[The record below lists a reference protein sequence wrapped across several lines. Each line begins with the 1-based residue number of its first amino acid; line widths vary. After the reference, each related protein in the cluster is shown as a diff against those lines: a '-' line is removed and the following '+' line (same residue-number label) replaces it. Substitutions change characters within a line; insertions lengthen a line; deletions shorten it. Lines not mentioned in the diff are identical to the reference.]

1 MSENN
6 SLLKNMF
13 TFGISTATMGF
24 LFLLIVIAARY
35 LGPADFGIFTFAL
48 AFVFFFDFLLDPGLY
63 HLLIRE
69 IARDKLKTGQY
80 MLHAFA
86 WKLIIIPVVFLLVV
100 VAIHVTHEST
110 RIYDAVYLMAISSF
124 VKSIKDVYRSSLLA
138 NESFKLEAISSV
150 IEKAGLLIVGGL
162 ILMMNY
168 GLYGLCWTF
177 VVVRIIDLI
186 IIHIMAKQVIK
197 PSHTEFHFNLF
208 VDLIKTGVPIGAYY
222 VTLNIYNYVDTVM
235 ISVMRNSTEV
245 GWYSASY
252 KVYEG
257 LLIFP
262 VIIGTVML
270 PRLSSCNRDD
280 GNIFNKMVKQGWKYT
295 LILALLVTAVGVPL
309 SYEFIDIVYGDL
321 YANSAIALQI
331 LLYGVAFA
339 YMVNFLQTV
348 IISIDQHKVLV
359 SVAISGLIL
368 NIAFNYIAIQMYGYV
383 GAAVVTV
390 LVQALVF
397 TLFGYYIIIK
407 SAGTHFIVQ
416 LVKVISCWLLP
427 AIPVMIISVDISSYV
442 RALLWSLGFV
452 VLLRITRAIN
462 DDEWR
467 GFALVFQKIKSPV
480 V

>member
-1 MSENN
+1 
-6 SLLKNMF
+6 
-13 TFGISTATMGF
+13 
-24 LFLLIVIAARY
+24 
-35 LGPADFGIFTFAL
+35 
-48 AFVFFFDFLLDPGLY
+48 
-63 HLLIRE
+63 
-69 IARDKLKTGQY
+69 
-80 MLHAFA
+80 
-86 WKLIIIPVVFLLVV
+86 
-100 VAIHVTHEST
+100 
-110 RIYDAVYLMAISSF
+110 
-124 VKSIKDVYRSSLLA
+124 
-138 NESFKLEAISSV
+138 
-150 IEKAGLLIVGGL
+150 
-162 ILMMNY
+162 
-168 GLYGLCWTF
+168 
-177 VVVRIIDLI
+177 
-186 IIHIMAKQVIK
+186 
-197 PSHTEFHFNLF
+197 
-208 VDLIKTGVPIGAYY
+208 
-222 VTLNIYNYVDTVM
+222 
-235 ISVMRNSTEV
+235 
-245 GWYSASY
+245 
-252 KVYEG
+252 
-257 LLIFP
+257 
-262 VIIGTVML
+262 
-270 PRLSSCNRDD
+270 
-280 GNIFNKMVKQGWKYT
+280 
-295 LILALLVTAVGVPL
+295 
-309 SYEFIDIVYGDL
+309 
-321 YANSAIALQI
+321 
-331 LLYGVAFA
+331 VAFA